1 MWLLVGL
8 GNPGQK
14 YKNHRHNVGFMA
26 IDAIAEAHRFGPGRQ
41 KFQGILREGTLS
53 PPSGP
58 TQKTLLLQP
67 QTYMN
72 DSGRSVREAMGFYKI
87 PLNQVIAFHDE
98 LDLAPA
104 KLRIKVGGGNAG
116 HNGLRSIDSHC
127 GNAFIRGRIGIGH
140 PGHKDKVHNYVLG
153 DFAKA
158 DGDWLTRLLGA
169 IARRAPELV
178 ATSES
183 SFARFQ
189 SLVASD
195 VFPNQKEPAS
205 GAKAAAGS
213 TDTKSRKSRGEQRD
227 KLGGE
232 AGGTAT
238 KSASVFADALKA
250 LVSPDKK

>member
-26 IDAIAEAHRFGPGRQ
+26 IDAIARAHNYAPARS

-53 PPSGP
+53 SPTGP
-58 TQKTLLLQP
+58 AQKTLLLQP

-72 DSGRSVREAMGFYKI
+72 DSGRSVRAATEFYKI
-87 PLNQVIAFHDE
+87 PLDRVIVFHDE
-98 LDLAPA
+98 LDIAPG

-127 GNAFIRGRIGIGH
+127 GNAFIRARIGIGH
-140 PGHKDKVHNYVLG
+140 PGHKDKVHNHVLG
-153 DFAKA
+153 DFARA
-158 DGDWLTRLLGA
+158 DHDWIERLLDA

-178 ATSES
+178 NAGES

-195 VFPNQKEPAS
+195 VSPNPKTPAEKPS
-205 GAKAAAGS
+205 GPTRTASATNNQG
-213 TDTKSRKSRGEQRD
+213 GD
-227 KLGGE
+227 K
-232 AGGTAT
+232 TQAT
-238 KSASVFADALKA
+238 KATSVFADALKA
-250 LVSPDKK
+250 LASPNKK